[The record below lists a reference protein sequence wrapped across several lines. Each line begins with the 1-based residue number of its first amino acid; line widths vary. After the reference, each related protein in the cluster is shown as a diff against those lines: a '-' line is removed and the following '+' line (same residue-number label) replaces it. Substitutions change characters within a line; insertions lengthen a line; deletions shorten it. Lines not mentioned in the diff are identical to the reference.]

1 MRKYASLNELRT
13 VYNLR
18 DLLDFHDA
26 IAAFDKAR
34 DDDMGS
40 EE

>member
-13 VYNLR
+13 VYSLP

-34 DDDMGS
+34 ADEIDD
-40 EE
+40 E